1 MKAAWSR
8 GEIAMFMRLTDQLI
22 AKDLARLLGRSKA
35 AIEGMR
41 RKLKR
46 LRELGVRSSAELV
59 RLLGVCDV
67 FVQHHSLEQ
76 IRRRA
81 RTGITV
87 KPFLRPGLLYGRPH
101 LVRAHSR
108 KPQGMAS

>member
-1 MKAAWSR
+1 MKHAAWSKD
-8 GEIAMFMRLTDQLI
+8 EIRSFLAFTTCCNAQSLASRLD
-22 AKDLARLLGRSKA
+22 RSKA

-46 LRELGVRSSAELV
+46 LRELGVRNRAELV
-59 RLLGVCDV
+59 RLLGVCDM

-81 RTGITV
+81 RTGIPGRLYAH
-87 KPFLRPGLLYGRPH
+87 KPNTGR
-101 LVRAHSR
+101 
-108 KPQGMAS
+108 